1 MLFGSAKRGKK
12 RPAAGRQRRL
22 SQCAVVI
29 AVVGAAVWVAAPGAS
44 AAPTACAPA
53 PFYGIGV
60 AIIPEFV
67 GTNDVAVT
75 AFPGE
80 VIDYDV
86 TVFLRQDA
94 PGTPNGVLVC
104 PIFGGT
110 LTVTL
115 PDGSGP
121 FTLAT
126 GLSLPVGGSV
136 SFEDVPSQKYSMNQ
150 AHALTAPGCEP
161 FIPCYDRVTATAH
174 VVATSQG
181 PDSGPQD
188 DAPVQATATAPTFL
202 LAPSTLLTV
211 TASSPAVNAGDP
223 VEWTITET
231 NDTPPRFFPL
241 PLTAVHV
248 DLSTD
253 GGVSTFG
260 QLGTTSSG
268 FTGDTNGDSELDVG
282 ETWRW
287 TITSAPTG
295 DTTLTATGFGT
306 GPRGRVL
313 TFPGDPEERSA
324 ATVLVTPVSPPPP
337 PSSPSSPSQ
346 QNAEPPPPLAPLAPT
361 PQSPLAPTPNA
372 PVIPGSFILPET
384 GTPRSSVMAAITAAI
399 TVVLGSVLMVIGRRR
414 DGHRV

>member
-1 MLFGSAKRGKK
+1 MLFGSTKRGKK
-12 RPAAGRQRRL
+12 RPVAVRPRRL
-22 SQCAVVI
+22 SQCAVVG

-44 AAPTACAPA
+44 AAPTACAPS
-53 PFYGIGV
+53 PSYGVGV

-67 GTNDVAVT
+67 GTDDVAVT
-75 AFPGE
+75 AYPGE

-86 TVFLRQDA
+86 TVFLRQD
-94 PGTPNGVLVC
+94 PVGTPNGVLVC

-110 LTVTL
+110 LTITL

-126 GLSLPVGGSV
+126 GLSLPVGGAV
-136 SFEDVPSQKYSMNQ
+136 SFEDVPSQKYAMNQ
-150 AHALTAPGCEP
+150 ANAVTAPGCEP
-161 FIPCYDRVTATAH
+161 FIPCYDRVTALAH

-211 TASSPAVNAGDP
+211 TPSSPAVNAGDP

-260 QLGTTSSG
+260 QLDMTSSG

-287 TITSAPTG
+287 TVTSAPVG
-295 DTTLTATGFGT
+295 DTTLTATAFGT

-324 ATVLVTPVSPPPP
+324 ATVLVTP
-337 PSSPSSPSQ
+337 SSPSP
-346 QNAEPPPPLAPLAPT
+346 QNAEPPPPLAPLAPE

-372 PVIPGSFILPET
+372 PLIPGSFILPET

-399 TVVLGSVLMVIGRRR
+399 TVVLGSVLMAIGRRR
-414 DGHRV
+414 DGRRV